1 VGGDFVK
8 CIGLFGGLSW
18 VSTAAYYRRINEL
31 TQTRLGGV
39 HSARILLASVDRQP
53 YVDAVIDRGDEQAA
67 FEIVRDACL
76 SVQKGGADFLVIS
89 CNDVHRFALDL
100 QASLDIPLLHI
111 ADAAADEMDR
121 LGCSEPVLMGVRKT
135 MEERFYRDRLNA
147 RGIHARLPDEAA
159 RRFIHDSIYE
169 ELTRDVFRQETREGY
184 LSIIERMAKEGADGA
199 VLACTEIPLLLAHTA
214 ASVPIFDTTELH
226 CAAAVREA
234 LGA

>member
-1 VGGDFVK
+1 MK

-18 VSTAAYYRRINEL
+18 LSTAAYYRRINEL
-31 TQTRLGGV
+31 TQARRGGV
-39 HSARILLASVDRQP
+39 HSARIILASVDRQP

-89 CNDVHRFALDL
+89 CNDVHRFAPQL

-121 LGCSEPVLMGVRKT
+121 LGCANPVLLGVRKT
-135 MEERFYRDRLNA
+135 MEEPFYRERLHA
-147 RGIHARLPDEAA
+147 RGISARIPDEAGRA
-159 RRFIHDSIYE
+159 FVHDSIYD
-169 ELTRDVFRQETREGY
+169 ELTQDIFRDETRDGY
-184 LSIIERMAKEGADGA
+184 LRLIERMADEGADGA
-199 VLACTEIPLLLAHTA
+199 VLACTEIPLLLSRAA
-214 ASVPIFDTTELH
+214 ASVPLFDTTELH

-234 LGA
+234 LGG